1 MLKIIECRPGRSQ
14 HQVPIDLEKLPAT
27 IGKGQ
32 GDTYQMAVG
41 VDPRSIYFQS
51 LSRVHATLYR
61 EGDDIWLRDGNG
73 KPSTNGLFFNSRRIY
88 NPVRLYPGIQ
98 IDIFPEVK
106 GYHLYV
112 EYEATGGDGS
122 EFATLGLEHEFLAQE
137 LKTADER
144 VEELTWVVADPKKRL
159 EVNSK
164 EDYSLKQAIGEI
176 NTALSDQKLQK
187 NALSKQVRQ
196 LRRILIGI
204 AVVMVALSWL
214 LFGGD
219 AESLELV
226 GKAVISL
233 VGLFG
238 VVMGVKD

>member
-1 MLKIIECRPGRSQ
+1 MLKLVECRPGRSQ
-14 HQVPIDLEKLPAT
+14 HEVSIDLENLPAT

-112 EYEATGGDGS
+112 QYEAKGGDGS
-122 EFATLGLEHEFLAQE
+122 EFTTLGLEHEFLAQE

-144 VEELTWVVADPKKRL
+144 VEELTWVVADLKKRL
-159 EVNSK
+159 EVNSREDHLLK
-164 EDYSLKQAIGEI
+164 EAIGKI
-176 NTALSDQKLQK
+176 NTDLSDQKLQK
-187 NALSKQVRQ
+187 NALSKQVKQ

-204 AVVMVALSWL
+204 AVVMVASVWL

-226 GKAVISL
+226 GKAVVSL
-233 VGLFG
+233 AGLFG
-238 VVMGVKD
+238 VVMGFKE